1 MTQGPECLQSVSDT
15 VRVQYVYMHIHIHMV
30 LPTFGAVLGAND
42 ARFGDPL
49 GFCLVQA
56 RQVVGGFA
64 PVAFHHHGFP
74 TAVVVDLALPAIVL
88 RATKLGRWTTCNT
101 PQEHQRG

>member
-1 MTQGPECLQSVSDT
+1 
-15 VRVQYVYMHIHIHMV
+15 MV
-30 LPTFGAVLGAND
+30 HPTFGAMLGAND

-74 TAVVVDLALPAIVL
+74 TAVVVDLARPAIVL

-101 PQEHQRG
+101 PQEHQEDERTTKEQQKDNKRTTKEPKAV

>member
-1 MTQGPECLQSVSDT
+1 M
-15 VRVQYVYMHIHIHMV
+15 
-30 LPTFGAVLGAND
+30 LGAND

-49 GFCLVQA
+49 GFRLVQA

-74 TAVVVDLALPAIVL
+74 TAVVVDLARPAIVL
-88 RATKLGRWTTCNT
+88 WATKLGRWTTCKHTTKNT
-101 PQEHQRG
+101 KEDERTTKEQQKNNKRTTKEQQKNNKRTKIEPKAV

>member
-1 MTQGPECLQSVSDT
+1 MFTCIYIYT
-15 VRVQYVYMHIHIHMV
+15 WV
-30 LPTFGAVLGAND
+30 LPTFGAMLGAND

-49 GFCLVQA
+49 GFRLVQA

-74 TAVVVDLALPAIVL
+74 TAVVVDLARPAIVL
-88 RATKLGRWTTCNT
+88 WATKLGRWTTCNT
-101 PQEHQRG
+101 QQEHQRG